1 MRDFTLDPR
10 LEKDSTFVIALELCD
25 VRLHHNAA
33 FPWILLVPR
42 REDICEIIELTPLD
56 RHLLMEEIVVASK
69 VMRQLFQPTK
79 LNTANLGNIVPQLH
93 IHIVAR
99 YDHDKAWPAP
109 IWNSGINLSYDS
121 TPKIERIAHLK
132 DGFCTLK
139 SHLMTKGA

>member
-1 MRDFTLDPR
+1 MHDFTLDPR

-33 FPWILLVPR
+33 FPWIFLVPR
-42 REDICEIIELTPLD
+42 REGICEIIELTPSD
-56 RHLLMEEIVVASK
+56 QHLLMEEIGVASQ
-69 VMRQLFQPTK
+69 VMRHLFQPTK
-79 LNTANLGNIVPQLH
+79 LNIANLGNIVPQLH

-99 YDHDKAWPAP
+99 YDYDQAWPNP

-121 TPKIERIAHLK
+121 KSKIERIAHLK
-132 DGFCTLK
+132 DEFCTFK